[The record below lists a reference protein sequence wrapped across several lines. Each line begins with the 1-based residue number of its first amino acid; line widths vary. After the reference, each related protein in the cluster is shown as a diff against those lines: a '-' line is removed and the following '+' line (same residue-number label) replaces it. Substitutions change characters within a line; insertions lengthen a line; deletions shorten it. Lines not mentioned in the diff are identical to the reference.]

1 MPTKTPLLRL
11 LMCYLCG
18 IWAGDALY
26 FKEAPQI
33 TGIALAAV
41 VACLLLFHIKRF
53 TLQRRWLWQGERDVK
68 RQQCLRAKTS
78 DHRNNKTRNAADDAA
93 YHRQQVPQ
101 ICDDSIAHCRHRI
114 ANAITCRQRPL

>member
-41 VACLLLFHIKRF
+41 VACLLLF
-53 TLQRRWLWQGERDVK
+53 
-68 RQQCLRAKTS
+68 TS
-78 DHRNNKTRNAADDAA
+78 NDSPYSADG
-93 YHRQQVPQ
+93 YGK
-101 ICDDSIAHCRHRI
+101 
-114 ANAITCRQRPL
+114 ANGM